1 VRLGGKRLHG
11 EIPANNAAKPSI
23 IKNNYPS
30 CQKRWKSHRG
40 AQKLSKKFPTTLN
53 LLERAGIHC
62 LNRARTARAIR
73 LRQIWRL
80 NMRTFNT
87 SVAMLIIM
95 IIASLAS
102 VSHAGQN
109 KRNIYINGERM
120 NARQM
125 ALVDHWNC
133 GERVPNG
140 SYWLKNNGEWGFE
153 NGPMEGVIGKCE
165 AVKANQESRYIEDQ
179 IFEESGISIIQSPV
193 YQ

>member
-1 VRLGGKRLHG
+1 MHKF
-11 EIPANNAAKPSI
+11 NATAVTLIVI
-23 IKNNYPS
+23 I
-30 CQKRWKSHRG
+30 
-40 AQKLSKKFPTTLN
+40 
-53 LLERAGIHC
+53 
-62 LNRARTARAIR
+62 
-73 LRQIWRL
+73 
-80 NMRTFNT
+80 
-87 SVAMLIIM
+87 LI
-95 IIASLAS
+95 SLAS

-125 ALVDHWNC
+125 ALVDRWNC

-165 AVKANQESRYIEDQ
+165 AAETKQKSRYIEDQ
-179 IFEESGISIIQSPV
+179 IFEDSGISIIQGPV